1 MKNMNNLGGGNNIDS
16 LPVDNNENKNLE
28 QNKEQDKKGL
38 EFSKEDIGN
47 GKKRQAIVNFLNAE
61 LSAQM
66 KQEVG
71 LGFADE
77 GWAKKQ
83 IFDVQDRLK
92 NASNNYNTDH
102 NDDAFL
108 YVVNDI
114 MDKINQGA
122 EVVNGDETKIQKLEN
137 TARIKESIIARN
149 KKGEISDSLMNHKL
163 NSLEKVNENINKDF
177 DMRRF
182 GFLAEKR
189 MKEEDER
196 YAESVKQ
203 FDKKDDEFRKKRS
216 EYEAMN
222 GGKLTAEQRE
232 ELKALRGEADTLWDK
247 RASLEDA
254 VSADEEE
261 RKAKLVAEIAAEENR
276 KAEERRKHL
285 ESVLGAKSGNQDNS
299 ANVNS
304 IDDKVD
310 ATPDVDEKDDGDFE
324 GVTAAQFRQ
333 FMRTGVAGRHNKS
346 TTSAEK
352 PKAEVDPE
360 KKKREEINKFYASLL
375 PKPKTI
381 EAVGFHNGV
390 FIGDAILDTN
400 SENMRRVQQMID
412 RREDY
417 LKNANKEELSTE
429 KVDFL
434 RGSNLGS
441 NLLLN
446 YCRIKDGIEISTES
460 EKKALYTKMFNELF
474 SAKNKL
480 LSFYDPRKAAAELCK
495 ATGND
500 FNPDD
505 YKDAVPE
512 INKGQYEAA
521 LNLLNGFQVNLLY
534 LMGQEIGSNDPS
546 TVIDA
551 FQNEKKTESYKKLSE
566 EIALRRESNQNE
578 KMRVSSEDE
587 VSSADKNKLQ
597 EEDESNLFNLS
608 ERDRIYNEKKAVS
621 ADFVRSFF
629 NRDADFKVKSY
640 LNGLNYYQDGIS
652 KAKLTTEMLKT
663 QAENSAEIAKNLK
676 ELKLEAMFKKFTK
689 DMAGDEESRRFGA
702 SYLYNELNKQWMKLK
717 TYSESSDF
725 RRLPKSEQQ
734 NLLIKED
741 LLFNISDSLNDFCSE
756 AFGKEKYEVR
766 HTLVNYSKNSKL
778 NIVKT
783 LVRNLSFMR
792 KR

>member
-1 MKNMNNLGGGNNIDS
+1 MKNMNSLGGGNNIDN

-83 IFDVQDRLK
+83 IFEVQDRLK

-122 EVVNGDETKIQKLEN
+122 EVVNGDETKTKKLEN

-232 ELKALRGEADTLWDK
+232 ELKALRGEADSLWDK

-254 VSADEEE
+254 VSANEEE

-276 KAEERRKHL
+276 KAEERRKQL
-285 ESVLGAKSGNQDNS
+285 ESVLGSKSENQNNS

-304 IDDKVD
+304 VDDKVD
-310 ATPDVDEKDDGDFE
+310 TTPDVDKKDDDFE

-333 FMRTGVAGRHNKS
+333 FMRTGVAGHHNR
-346 TTSAEK
+346 SAVSPEK
-352 PKAEVDPE
+352 PEAEVDPE
-360 KKKREEINKFYASLL
+360 KKKREELNKFYESLL
-375 PKPKTI
+375 PQPGTS
-381 EAVGFHNGV
+381 EAAGFNNGV

-400 SENMRRVQQMID
+400 SENMRKVQDMIAN
-412 RREDY
+412 REKY
-417 LKNANKEELSTE
+417 LKNVNKDEIAKE
-429 KVDFL
+429 KIDFL
-434 RGSNLGS
+434 KGSNLGS
-441 NLLLN
+441 TLLLN
-446 YCRIKDGIEISTES
+446 FCKIDGGLELSKEMGN
-460 EKKALYTKMFNELF
+460 KVLYTKMFNQLF

-480 LSFYDPRKAAAELCK
+480 LFSYDPMRAAKELCQ
-495 ATGND
+495 ATGQEFKEDN
-500 FNPDD
+500 
-505 YKDAVPE
+505 YKDLKPTV
-512 INKGQYEAA
+512 NKEQYEAA
-521 LNLLNGFQVNLLY
+521 RNVLNGFELNLMQ
-534 LMGQEIGSNDPS
+534 LMGKEIGTNDPS
-546 TVIDA
+546 EVIDA
-551 FQNEKKTESYKKLSE
+551 FTSERKSEDYKKFNEKIE
-566 EIALRRESNQNE
+566 LRKFN
-578 KMRVSSEDE
+578 
-587 VSSADKNKLQ
+587 Q
-597 EEDESNLFNLS
+597 EEAGRIHDE
-608 ERDRIYNEKKAVS
+608 RKAVS
-621 ADFVRSFF
+621 ADFVKSFF
-629 NRDADFKVKSY
+629 NKDADKKVKAY
-640 LNGLNYYQDGIS
+640 LNGLNYYKDKNS
-652 KAKLTTEMLKT
+652 RTSLTSEMLKM
-663 QAENSAEIAKNLK
+663 QAENSAEIAKNLE
-676 ELKLEAMFKKFTK
+676 ELGLEKMFKKFAK
-689 DMAGDEESRRFGA
+689 DMAGNEESKKFGA
-702 SYLYNELNKQWMKLK
+702 SYLYNELENQRLSIKRQMESGAFRKLP
-717 TYSESSDF
+717 E
-725 RRLPKSEQQ
+725 SEQRVLQEKQ
-734 NLLIKED
+734 NLLYD
-741 LLFNISDSLNDFCSE
+741 ISDSLIDFCSE
-756 AFGKEKYEVR
+756 DFGGEKYSVIN
-766 HTLVNYSKNSKL
+766 TLINYSKSSKL

-783 LVRNLSFMR
+783 FVRNLSFMR
-792 KR
+792 KH

>member
-766 HTLVNYSKNSKL
+766 HTLVNYSKNSEL

>member
-1 MKNMNNLGGGNNIDS
+1 MKNMNSLGGGNNIDD

-28 QNKEQDKKGL
+28 QNKEQDKKGF
-38 EFSKEDIGN
+38 EFSKEDINN

-83 IFDVQDRLK
+83 IFEVQDRLK

-122 EVVNGDETKIQKLEN
+122 EVVNGDETKTKKLEN

-189 MKEEDER
+189 MKEEDEK

-254 VSADEEE
+254 VSIDEEE
-261 RKAKLVAEIAAEENR
+261 RKAKLVAEIAAEEQR
-276 KAEERRKHL
+276 KAEERRKQL
-285 ESVLGAKSGNQDNS
+285 ESVLGAKSGNQNNS

-304 IDDKVD
+304 VDDKID
-310 ATPDVDEKDDGDFE
+310 ATPDVDKKDDDFE

-333 FMRTGVAGRHNKS
+333 FMQTGVAGHHNRTAVS
-346 TTSAEK
+346 PEK
-352 PKAEVDPE
+352 PEAEVDPE
-360 KKKREEINKFYASLL
+360 KKKREEMNRFYESLL
-375 PKPKTI
+375 PQPGTS
-381 EAVGFHNGV
+381 EAAGFNNGA

-400 SENMRRVQQMID
+400 SENMRKVQDMIAN
-412 RREDY
+412 REKY
-417 LKNANKEELSTE
+417 LKNVNKDEITKE
-429 KVDFL
+429 KIDFL
-434 RGSNLGS
+434 KGTNLGS
-441 NLLLN
+441 TLLLN
-446 YCRIKDGIEISTES
+446 FCKIDGGLELSKEMGN
-460 EKKALYTKMFNELF
+460 KVLYTKMFNQLF

-480 LSFYDPRKAAAELCK
+480 LFSYDPMRAAKELCQ
-495 ATGND
+495 ATGQEFKEDN
-500 FNPDD
+500 
-505 YKDAVPE
+505 YKDLKPTV
-512 INKGQYEAA
+512 NKEQYEVAR
-521 LNLLNGFQVNLLY
+521 NVLNGFELNLMQ
-534 LMGQEIGSNDPS
+534 LMGKEIGTNDPS
-546 TVIDA
+546 EVIDA
-551 FQNEKKTESYKKLSE
+551 FTSERKSEGYKKFNEKIE
-566 EIALRRESNQNE
+566 LRKFN
-578 KMRVSSEDE
+578 
-587 VSSADKNKLQ
+587 Q
-597 EEDESNLFNLS
+597 EEAG
-608 ERDRIYNEKKAVS
+608 RIYNERKAVS
-621 ADFVRSFF
+621 ADFVKSFF
-629 NRDADFKVKSY
+629 NKDADKRVKAY
-640 LNGLNYYQDGIS
+640 LNGLNYYKDKNS
-652 KAKLTTEMLKT
+652 RTSLTSEMLKM
-663 QAENSAEIAKNLK
+663 QAENSAEIAKNLE
-676 ELKLEAMFKKFTK
+676 ELGLEKMFKKFAK
-689 DMAGDEESRRFGA
+689 DMAGNEESKKFGA
-702 SYLYNELNKQWMKLK
+702 SYLYNELENQRLNIKRQMESGAFRKLP
-717 TYSESSDF
+717 E
-725 RRLPKSEQQ
+725 SEQRVLQEKQ
-734 NLLIKED
+734 NLLYDIA
-741 LLFNISDSLNDFCSE
+741 NSLNDFCSE
-756 AFGKEKYEVR
+756 AFGREKYSVR
-766 HTLVNYSKNSKL
+766 NTLVNYSKSSKL

-783 LVRNLSFMR
+783 FVRNLSFMR
-792 KR
+792 KH

>member
-1 MKNMNNLGGGNNIDS
+1 MKNMNNLGGGNNIDN
-16 LPVDNNENKNLE
+16 LHVDNNENKNLE

-122 EVVNGDETKIQKLEN
+122 EVVNGDETKTKKLEN
-137 TARIKESIIARN
+137 TARIKESIIVRN

-189 MKEEDER
+189 MKEDDEK
-196 YAESVKQ
+196 YAESVKR
-203 FDKKDDEFRKKRS
+203 FDQKDYEFRKKCT

-222 GGKLTAEQRE
+222 GGKLTAEQRA
-232 ELKALRGEADTLWDK
+232 ELKKLRGEANTLWDE
-247 RASLEDA
+247 RTSLEEV
-254 VSADEEE
+254 VSVDEEE
-261 RKAKLVAEIAAEENR
+261 RKAKLVAEIAAEEQR
-276 KAEERRKHL
+276 KAEERRKQL
-285 ESVLGAKSGNQDNS
+285 ESVLGSKNENQDNS

-304 IDDKVD
+304 VDDKVD
-310 ATPDVDEKDDGDFE
+310 ATPDADKKDDGDFE

-333 FMRTGVAGRHNKS
+333 FMRTGVAGHHNRPAVSPEKS
-346 TTSAEK
+346 E
-352 PKAEVDPE
+352 AEVDPE

-375 PKPKTI
+375 PKPNTI
-381 EAVGFHNGV
+381 EAAGFHDGV

-400 SENMRRVQQMID
+400 SESMSRVQQIID
-412 RREDY
+412 SREDY
-417 LKNANKEELSTE
+417 LKNTNKEELSNE

-434 RGSNLGS
+434 MGSNLGS

-446 YCRIKDGIEISTES
+446 YCRIKDDIEISTES

-495 ATGND
+495 ATGKV
-500 FNPDD
+500 FNSDD
-505 YKDAVPE
+505 YKDAMPE

-521 LNLLNGFQVNLLY
+521 LNLLNGFQVNLIY

-551 FQNEKKTESYKKLSE
+551 FQNEKKTESYRKLSE
-566 EIALRRESNQNE
+566 EIALIRESNQNE

-597 EEDESNLFNLS
+597 GENESNLFNLS
-608 ERDRIYNEKKAVS
+608 ERDRIYYEKKAVS

-629 NRDADFKVKSY
+629 NRDADFKVKTY

-676 ELKLEAMFKKFTK
+676 ELKLETMFKKFAK
-689 DMAGDEESRRFGA
+689 DMTGDEESRKFGA
-702 SYLYNELNKQWMKLK
+702 SYLYNELKKQWRDVKSY
-717 TYSESSDF
+717 TESSAF
-725 RRLPKSEQQ
+725 RSLSKSERQD
-734 NLLIKED
+734 LYVKRD

-756 AFGKEKYEVR
+756 AFGKEKYDVR
-766 HTLVNYSKNSKL
+766 YDLANYSKSNKL

>member
-1 MKNMNNLGGGNNIDS
+1 MNSLGGGNNNVGDVV
-16 LPVDNNENKNLE
+16 VDNNENKNLDNNNE
-28 QNKEQDKKGL
+28 KEKKSL
-38 EFSKEDIGN
+38 EFSKEDINN
-47 GKKRQAIVNFLNAE
+47 GKKRQAIVSFLNAE

-114 MDKINQGA
+114 MDKINQGV
-122 EVVNGDETKIQKLEN
+122 EVVNGDETKTQKLEN

-189 MKEEDER
+189 MKEEGER

-232 ELKALRGEADTLWDK
+232 ELKALRGEADSLWDK

-276 KAEERRKHL
+276 KAEERRKQL
-285 ESVLGAKSGNQDNS
+285 ESVLGVKSGNQDNS

-304 IDDKVD
+304 VDDKVD
-310 ATPDVDEKDDGDFE
+310 ATPDVDKKDDDFE

-333 FMRTGVAGRHNKS
+333 FMRTGVAGHHNR
-346 TTSAEK
+346 SAVSPEK
-352 PKAEVDPE
+352 PEAEVDPE
-360 KKKREEINKFYASLL
+360 KKKREELNKFYESLL
-375 PKPKTI
+375 PQPGTS
-381 EAVGFHNGV
+381 EAAGFNNGV

-400 SENMRRVQQMID
+400 SENMRKVQDMIAN
-412 RREDY
+412 REKY
-417 LKNANKEELSTE
+417 LKNVNKDEIAKE
-429 KVDFL
+429 KIDFL
-434 RGSNLGS
+434 KGSNLGS
-441 NLLLN
+441 TLLLN
-446 YCRIKDGIEISTES
+446 FCKIDGGLELSKEMGN
-460 EKKALYTKMFNELF
+460 KVLYTKMFNQLF

-480 LSFYDPRKAAAELCK
+480 LFSYDPMRAAKELCQ
-495 ATGND
+495 ATGQEFKEDN
-500 FNPDD
+500 
-505 YKDAVPE
+505 YKDLKPTV
-512 INKGQYEAA
+512 NKEQYEAA
-521 LNLLNGFQVNLLY
+521 RNVLNGFELNLMQ
-534 LMGQEIGSNDPS
+534 LMGKEIGTNDPS
-546 TVIDA
+546 EVIDA
-551 FQNEKKTESYKKLSE
+551 FTSERKSEDYKKFNEKIE
-566 EIALRRESNQNE
+566 LRKFN
-578 KMRVSSEDE
+578 
-587 VSSADKNKLQ
+587 Q
-597 EEDESNLFNLS
+597 EEAGRIHDE
-608 ERDRIYNEKKAVS
+608 RRAVS
-621 ADFVRSFF
+621 ADFVKSFF
-629 NRDADFKVKSY
+629 NKDADKKVKAY
-640 LNGLNYYQDGIS
+640 LNGLNYYQDKNS
-652 KAKLTTEMLKT
+652 RTSLTSEMLKM
-663 QAENSAEIAKNLK
+663 QAENSAEIAKNLE
-676 ELKLEAMFKKFTK
+676 ELGLEKMFKKFAK
-689 DMAGDEESRRFGA
+689 DMAGNEESKKFGD
-702 SYLYNELNKQWMKLK
+702 SYLYNELENQRLSIKRQMESGAFRKLP
-717 TYSESSDF
+717 E
-725 RRLPKSEQQ
+725 SEQRVLQEKQ
-734 NLLIKED
+734 NLLYD
-741 LLFNISDSLNDFCSE
+741 ISDSLNDFCSE
-756 AFGKEKYEVR
+756 AFGGEKYSVR
-766 HTLVNYSKNSKL
+766 NTLINYSKSSKL

-783 LVRNLSFMR
+783 FVRNLSFMR
-792 KR
+792 KH

>member
-1 MKNMNNLGGGNNIDS
+1 MKNMNSLGGGNSIDN

-28 QNKEQDKKGL
+28 QNKEQDKKGF

-83 IFDVQDRLK
+83 IFEVQDRLK

-122 EVVNGDETKIQKLEN
+122 EVVNGDETKTKKLEN

-189 MKEEDER
+189 MKEEDEK

-254 VSADEEE
+254 VSIDEEE
-261 RKAKLVAEIAAEENR
+261 REEQR
-276 KAEERRKHL
+276 KAEERRKQL
-285 ESVLGAKSGNQDNS
+285 ESVLGAKSGNQDNL

-304 IDDKVD
+304 VDDKID
-310 ATPDVDEKDDGDFE
+310 ATPDVDKKDDDDFE

-333 FMRTGVAGRHNKS
+333 FMRTGVAGHHNRSAVSSEKS
-346 TTSAEK
+346 E
-352 PKAEVDPE
+352 AEVDPE
-360 KKKREEINKFYASLL
+360 KKKREELNKFYESLL
-375 PKPKTI
+375 PQPGTS
-381 EAVGFHNGV
+381 EAAGFNNGA

-400 SENMRRVQQMID
+400 SENMRKVQDMIAN
-412 RREDY
+412 REKY
-417 LKNANKEELSTE
+417 LKNVNKDEITKE
-429 KVDFL
+429 KIDFL
-434 RGSNLGS
+434 KGTNLGS
-441 NLLLN
+441 TLLLN
-446 YCRIKDGIEISTES
+446 FCRIDGGLELSKEMGN
-460 EKKALYTKMFNELF
+460 KVLYTKMFNQLF

-480 LSFYDPRKAAAELCK
+480 LFSYDPMRAAKELCQ
-495 ATGND
+495 ATGQEFKEDN
-500 FNPDD
+500 
-505 YKDAVPE
+505 YKDLKPTV
-512 INKGQYEAA
+512 NKEQYEVAR
-521 LNLLNGFQVNLLY
+521 NVLNGFELNLMQ
-534 LMGQEIGSNDPS
+534 LMGKEIGTNDPS
-546 TVIDA
+546 EVIDA
-551 FQNEKKTESYKKLSE
+551 FTNERKSDDYKKFNEKIELIKF
-566 EIALRRESNQNE
+566 N
-578 KMRVSSEDE
+578 
-587 VSSADKNKLQ
+587 Q
-597 EEDESNLFNLS
+597 EEAG
-608 ERDRIYNEKKAVS
+608 RIYNERKAVS
-621 ADFVRSFF
+621 ADFVKSFF
-629 NRDADFKVKSY
+629 NKDADKKVKAY
-640 LNGLNYYQDGIS
+640 LNGLNYYKDKNS
-652 KAKLTTEMLKT
+652 RTSLTSEMLKM
-663 QAENSAEIAKNLK
+663 QAENSAEIAKNLE
-676 ELKLEAMFKKFTK
+676 ELGLEKMFKKFAK
-689 DMAGDEESRRFGA
+689 DMAGNEESKKFGA
-702 SYLYNELNKQWMKLK
+702 SYLYNELENQRLSIKRQMESGAFRKLP
-717 TYSESSDF
+717 E
-725 RRLPKSEQQ
+725 SEQRVLQEKQ
-734 NLLIKED
+734 NLLYDIA
-741 LLFNISDSLNDFCSE
+741 DSLNDFCSE
-756 AFGKEKYEVR
+756 AFGREKYSVR
-766 HTLVNYSKNSKL
+766 NTLVNYSKSSKL

-783 LVRNLSFMR
+783 FVRNLSFMR

>member
-1 MKNMNNLGGGNNIDS
+1 MKNMNSLGGGNNIDD

-28 QNKEQDKKGL
+28 QNKEQDKKGF

-83 IFDVQDRLK
+83 IFEVQDRLK

-122 EVVNGDETKIQKLEN
+122 EVVNGDETKTKKLEN

-189 MKEEDER
+189 MKEEDEK

-247 RASLEDA
+247 RASLEDV

-261 RKAKLVAEIAAEENR
+261 RKAKLVAEIAAEEQR
-276 KAEERRKHL
+276 KAEERRKQL
-285 ESVLGAKSGNQDNS
+285 ESVLGTKSGNQDNS

-304 IDDKVD
+304 VDDKVD
-310 ATPDVDEKDDGDFE
+310 VTPDVDKKDDGDFE

-333 FMRTGVAGRHNKS
+333 FMRTGVAGHHNRTAVS
-346 TTSAEK
+346 PEK
-352 PKAEVDPE
+352 PEAEVDPE
-360 KKKREEINKFYASLL
+360 KKKREEMNRFYESLL
-375 PKPKTI
+375 PQPGTS
-381 EAVGFHNGV
+381 EAAGFNNGA

-400 SENMRRVQQMID
+400 SENMRKVQDMIAN
-412 RREDY
+412 REKY
-417 LKNANKEELSTE
+417 LKNVNKDETTKE
-429 KVDFL
+429 KIDFL
-434 RGSNLGS
+434 KGTNLGS
-441 NLLLN
+441 TLLLN
-446 YCRIKDGIEISTES
+446 FCKIDGGLELSKEMGN
-460 EKKALYTKMFNELF
+460 KVLYTKMFNQLF

-480 LSFYDPRKAAAELCK
+480 LFSYDPMRAAKELCQ
-495 ATGND
+495 ATGQEFKEDN
-500 FNPDD
+500 
-505 YKDAVPE
+505 YKDLKPTV
-512 INKGQYEAA
+512 NKEQYEVAR
-521 LNLLNGFQVNLLY
+521 NVLNGFELNLMQ
-534 LMGQEIGSNDPS
+534 LMGKEIGTNDPS
-546 TVIDA
+546 EVIDA
-551 FQNEKKTESYKKLSE
+551 FTSERKSEDYKKFNEKIELIKF
-566 EIALRRESNQNE
+566 N
-578 KMRVSSEDE
+578 
-587 VSSADKNKLQ
+587 Q
-597 EEDESNLFNLS
+597 EEAG
-608 ERDRIYNEKKAVS
+608 RIYNERKAVS
-621 ADFVRSFF
+621 ADFVKSFF
-629 NRDADFKVKSY
+629 NKDADKKVKAY
-640 LNGLNYYQDGIS
+640 LNGLNYYKDKNS
-652 KAKLTTEMLKT
+652 RTSLTSEMLKM
-663 QAENSAEIAKNLK
+663 QAENSAEIAKNLE
-676 ELKLEAMFKKFTK
+676 ELGLEKMFKKFAK
-689 DMAGDEESRRFGA
+689 DMAGNEESKKFGA
-702 SYLYNELNKQWMKLK
+702 SYLYNELESQRLSIKRQMESGSFRKLP
-717 TYSESSDF
+717 E
-725 RRLPKSEQQ
+725 SEQRVLQEKQ
-734 NLLIKED
+734 NLLYDIA
-741 LLFNISDSLNDFCSE
+741 DSLNDFCSE
-756 AFGKEKYEVR
+756 AFGREKYSVR
-766 HTLVNYSKNSKL
+766 NTLVNYSKSSKL

-783 LVRNLSFMR
+783 FVRNLSFMR
-792 KR
+792 KH

>member
-1 MKNMNNLGGGNNIDS
+1 MKNMNSLGGGNNIDN

-28 QNKEQDKKGL
+28 QNKEQDKKGF

-83 IFDVQDRLK
+83 IFEVQDRLK

-122 EVVNGDETKIQKLEN
+122 EVVNGDETKTKKLEN

-189 MKEEDER
+189 MKEEDEK

-254 VSADEEE
+254 VSIDEEE
-261 RKAKLVAEIAAEENR
+261 RKAKLVAEIAAEEQR
-276 KAEERRKHL
+276 KAEERRKQL
-285 ESVLGAKSGNQDNS
+285 ESVLGAKSGNQDNL

-304 IDDKVD
+304 VDDKID
-310 ATPDVDEKDDGDFE
+310 ATPDVDKKDDDDFE

-333 FMRTGVAGRHNKS
+333 FMRTGVAGHHNRSAVSSEKS
-346 TTSAEK
+346 E
-352 PKAEVDPE
+352 AEVDPE
-360 KKKREEINKFYASLL
+360 KKKREELNKFYESLL
-375 PKPKTI
+375 PQPGTS
-381 EAVGFHNGV
+381 EAAGFNNGA

-400 SENMRRVQQMID
+400 SENMRKVQDMIAN
-412 RREDY
+412 REKY
-417 LKNANKEELSTE
+417 LKNVNKDEITKE
-429 KVDFL
+429 KIDFL
-434 RGSNLGS
+434 KGTNLGS
-441 NLLLN
+441 TLLLN
-446 YCRIKDGIEISTES
+446 FCRIDGGLELSKEMGN
-460 EKKALYTKMFNELF
+460 KVLYTKMFNQLF

-480 LSFYDPRKAAAELCK
+480 LFSYDPMRAAKELCQ
-495 ATGND
+495 ATGQEFKEDN
-500 FNPDD
+500 
-505 YKDAVPE
+505 YKDLKPTV
-512 INKGQYEAA
+512 NKEQYEVAR
-521 LNLLNGFQVNLLY
+521 NVLNGFELNLMQ
-534 LMGQEIGSNDPS
+534 LMGKEIGTNDPS
-546 TVIDA
+546 EVIDA
-551 FQNEKKTESYKKLSE
+551 FTNERKSDDYKKFNEKIELIKF
-566 EIALRRESNQNE
+566 N
-578 KMRVSSEDE
+578 
-587 VSSADKNKLQ
+587 Q
-597 EEDESNLFNLS
+597 EEAG
-608 ERDRIYNEKKAVS
+608 RIYNERKAVS
-621 ADFVRSFF
+621 ADFVKSFF
-629 NRDADFKVKSY
+629 NKDADKKVKAY
-640 LNGLNYYQDGIS
+640 LNGLNYYKDKNS
-652 KAKLTTEMLKT
+652 RTSLTSEMLKM
-663 QAENSAEIAKNLK
+663 QAENSAEIAKNLE
-676 ELKLEAMFKKFTK
+676 ELGLEKMFKKFAK
-689 DMAGDEESRRFGA
+689 DMAGNEESKKFGA
-702 SYLYNELNKQWMKLK
+702 SYLYNELENQRLSIKRQMESGAFRKLP
-717 TYSESSDF
+717 E
-725 RRLPKSEQQ
+725 SEQRVLQEKQ
-734 NLLIKED
+734 NLLYDIA
-741 LLFNISDSLNDFCSE
+741 DSLNDFCSE
-756 AFGKEKYEVR
+756 AFGREKYSVR
-766 HTLVNYSKNSKL
+766 NTLVNYSKSSKL

-783 LVRNLSFMR
+783 FVRNLSFMR

>member
-1 MKNMNNLGGGNNIDS
+1 MKNMNSLGGGNSIDN

-122 EVVNGDETKIQKLEN
+122 EVVNGDETKTKKLEN

-189 MKEEDER
+189 MKEEDEK

-254 VSADEEE
+254 VSVDEEE
-261 RKAKLVAEIAAEENR
+261 RKAKLVAEIAAEEQR
-276 KAEERRKHL
+276 KAEERRKQL
-285 ESVLGAKSGNQDNS
+285 ESVLGAKSENQDNS

-304 IDDKVD
+304 VDDKID
-310 ATPDVDEKDDGDFE
+310 ATPDVDKKDDDFE

-333 FMRTGVAGRHNKS
+333 FMRTGVAGHHNRPAVS
-346 TTSAEK
+346 PEK
-352 PKAEVDPE
+352 PEAEVDPE
-360 KKKREEINKFYASLL
+360 KKKREELNKFYESLL
-375 PKPKTI
+375 PQPGTS
-381 EAVGFHNGV
+381 EAAGFNNGA

-400 SENMRRVQQMID
+400 SENMRKVQDMIAN
-412 RREDY
+412 REKY
-417 LKNANKEELSTE
+417 LKNVNKDEIANE
-429 KVDFL
+429 KIDFL
-434 RGSNLGS
+434 KGTNLGS
-441 NLLLN
+441 ALLLN
-446 YCRIKDGIEISTES
+446 FCQIDGGLELSKEMGN
-460 EKKALYTKMFNELF
+460 KVLYTKMFNQLF

-480 LSFYDPRKAAAELCK
+480 LFSYDPMRAAKELCQ
-495 ATGND
+495 ATGQEFKEDN
-500 FNPDD
+500 
-505 YKDAVPE
+505 YKDLKPTV
-512 INKGQYEAA
+512 NKEQYEVAR
-521 LNLLNGFQVNLLY
+521 NVLNGFELNLMQ
-534 LMGQEIGSNDPS
+534 LMGKEIGTNDPS
-546 TVIDA
+546 EVIDA
-551 FQNEKKTESYKKLSE
+551 FTSERKSEDYKKFNEKIELIKF
-566 EIALRRESNQNE
+566 N
-578 KMRVSSEDE
+578 
-587 VSSADKNKLQ
+587 Q
-597 EEDESNLFNLS
+597 EEAG
-608 ERDRIYNEKKAVS
+608 RIYNERKAVS
-621 ADFVRSFF
+621 ADFVKSFF
-629 NRDADFKVKSY
+629 NKDADKKVKAY
-640 LNGLNYYQDGIS
+640 LNGLNYYKDKNS
-652 KAKLTTEMLKT
+652 RTSLTSEMLKM
-663 QAENSAEIAKNLK
+663 QAENSAEIAKNLE
-676 ELKLEAMFKKFTK
+676 ELGLEKMFKKFAK
-689 DMAGDEESRRFGA
+689 DMAGNEESKKFGA
-702 SYLYNELNKQWMKLK
+702 SYLYNELENQRLSIKRQMESGAFRKLP
-717 TYSESSDF
+717 E
-725 RRLPKSEQQ
+725 SEQRVLQEKQ
-734 NLLIKED
+734 NLLYDIA
-741 LLFNISDSLNDFCSE
+741 DSLNDFCSE
-756 AFGKEKYEVR
+756 AFGREKYSVR
-766 HTLVNYSKNSKL
+766 NTLVNYSKSSKL

-783 LVRNLSFMR
+783 FVRNLSFMR

>member
-1 MKNMNNLGGGNNIDS
+1 MNSLGGGNNNVGDVV
-16 LPVDNNENKNLE
+16 VDNNENKNLDNNNE
-28 QNKEQDKKGL
+28 KEKKSL
-38 EFSKEDIGN
+38 EFSKEDINN
-47 GKKRQAIVNFLNAE
+47 GKKRQAIVSFLNAE

-114 MDKINQGA
+114 MDKINQGV
-122 EVVNGDETKIQKLEN
+122 EVVNGDETKTQKLEN

-232 ELKALRGEADTLWDK
+232 ELKALRGEADSLWDK

-276 KAEERRKHL
+276 KAEERRKQL
-285 ESVLGAKSGNQDNS
+285 ESVLGVKSGNQDNS

-304 IDDKVD
+304 VDDKVD
-310 ATPDVDEKDDGDFE
+310 ATPDVDKKDDDFE

-333 FMRTGVAGRHNKS
+333 FMRTGVAGHHNR
-346 TTSAEK
+346 SAVSPEK
-352 PKAEVDPE
+352 PEAEVDPE
-360 KKKREEINKFYASLL
+360 KKKREELNKFYESLL
-375 PKPKTI
+375 PQPGTS
-381 EAVGFHNGV
+381 EAAGFNNGV

-400 SENMRRVQQMID
+400 SENMRKVQDMIAN
-412 RREDY
+412 REKY
-417 LKNANKEELSTE
+417 LKNVNKDEIAKE
-429 KVDFL
+429 KIDFL
-434 RGSNLGS
+434 KGSNLGS
-441 NLLLN
+441 TLLLN
-446 YCRIKDGIEISTES
+446 FCKIDGGLELSKEMGN
-460 EKKALYTKMFNELF
+460 KVLYTKMFNQLF

-480 LSFYDPRKAAAELCK
+480 LFSYDPMRAAKELCQ
-495 ATGND
+495 ATGQEFKEDN
-500 FNPDD
+500 
-505 YKDAVPE
+505 YKDLKPTV
-512 INKGQYEAA
+512 NKEQYEAA
-521 LNLLNGFQVNLLY
+521 RNVLNGFELNLMQ
-534 LMGQEIGSNDPS
+534 LMGKEIGTNDPS
-546 TVIDA
+546 EVIDA
-551 FQNEKKTESYKKLSE
+551 FTSERKSEDYKKFNEKIE
-566 EIALRRESNQNE
+566 LRKFN
-578 KMRVSSEDE
+578 
-587 VSSADKNKLQ
+587 Q
-597 EEDESNLFNLS
+597 EEAGRIHDE
-608 ERDRIYNEKKAVS
+608 RRAVS
-621 ADFVRSFF
+621 ADFVKSFF
-629 NRDADFKVKSY
+629 NKDADKKVKAY
-640 LNGLNYYQDGIS
+640 LNGLNYYQDKNS
-652 KAKLTTEMLKT
+652 RTSLTSEMLKM
-663 QAENSAEIAKNLK
+663 QAENSAEIAKNLE
-676 ELKLEAMFKKFTK
+676 ELGLEKMFKKFAK
-689 DMAGDEESRRFGA
+689 DMAGNEESKKFGD
-702 SYLYNELNKQWMKLK
+702 SYLYNELENQRLSIKRQMESGAFRKLP
-717 TYSESSDF
+717 E
-725 RRLPKSEQQ
+725 SEQRVLQEKQ
-734 NLLIKED
+734 NLLYD
-741 LLFNISDSLNDFCSE
+741 ISDSLNDFCSE
-756 AFGKEKYEVR
+756 AFGGEKYSVR
-766 HTLVNYSKNSKL
+766 NTLINYSKSSKL

-783 LVRNLSFMR
+783 FVRNLSFMR
-792 KR
+792 KH

>member
-1 MKNMNNLGGGNNIDS
+1 MKIMNSLGGGNSIDN
-16 LPVDNNENKNLE
+16 LPVDNNENKNLD
-28 QNKEQDKKGL
+28 QNKEQDKKGF

-83 IFDVQDRLK
+83 IFEVQDRLK

-122 EVVNGDETKIQKLEN
+122 EVVNGDETKTKKLEN

-254 VSADEEE
+254 VSIDEEE
-261 RKAKLVAEIAAEENR
+261 RKAKLVAEIAAEEQR
-276 KAEERRKHL
+276 KAEERRKQL

-304 IDDKVD
+304 VDDKID
-310 ATPDVDEKDDGDFE
+310 ATPDVDKKDDDDFE

-333 FMRTGVAGRHNKS
+333 FMRTGVAGHHNRSAVSSEKS
-346 TTSAEK
+346 E
-352 PKAEVDPE
+352 AEVDPE
-360 KKKREEINKFYASLL
+360 KKKREELNKFYESLL
-375 PKPKTI
+375 PQPGTS
-381 EAVGFHNGV
+381 EAAGFNNGA

-400 SENMRRVQQMID
+400 SENMRKVQDMIAN
-412 RREDY
+412 REKY
-417 LKNANKEELSTE
+417 LKNVNKDEITKE
-429 KVDFL
+429 KIDFL
-434 RGSNLGS
+434 KGTNLGS
-441 NLLLN
+441 TLLLN
-446 YCRIKDGIEISTES
+446 FCRIDGGLELSKEMGN
-460 EKKALYTKMFNELF
+460 KVLYTKMFNQLF

-480 LSFYDPRKAAAELCK
+480 LFSYDPMRAAKELCQ
-495 ATGND
+495 ATGQEFKEDN
-500 FNPDD
+500 
-505 YKDAVPE
+505 YKDLKPTV
-512 INKGQYEAA
+512 NKEQYEVAR
-521 LNLLNGFQVNLLY
+521 NVLNGFELNLMQ
-534 LMGQEIGSNDPS
+534 LMGKEIGTNVPS
-546 TVIDA
+546 EVIDA
-551 FQNEKKTESYKKLSE
+551 FTNERKSDDYKKFNEKIELIKF
-566 EIALRRESNQNE
+566 N
-578 KMRVSSEDE
+578 
-587 VSSADKNKLQ
+587 Q
-597 EEDESNLFNLS
+597 EEAG
-608 ERDRIYNEKKAVS
+608 RIYNERKAVS
-621 ADFVRSFF
+621 ADFVKSFF
-629 NRDADFKVKSY
+629 NKDADKKVKAY
-640 LNGLNYYQDGIS
+640 LNGLNYYQDKNS
-652 KAKLTTEMLKT
+652 RTSLTSEMLKM
-663 QAENSAEIAKNLK
+663 QAENSAEIAKNLE
-676 ELKLEAMFKKFTK
+676 ELGLEKMFKKLAK
-689 DMAGDEESRRFGA
+689 DMAGNEESKKFGA
-702 SYLYNELNKQWMKLK
+702 SYLYNELENQRLSIKRQMESGAFRKLP
-717 TYSESSDF
+717 E
-725 RRLPKSEQQ
+725 SEQRVLQ
-734 NLLIKED
+734 EKQD
-741 LLFNISDSLNDFCSE
+741 LLYDIADSLNDFCSE
-756 AFGKEKYEVR
+756 AFGREKYSVR
-766 HTLVNYSKNSKL
+766 NTLVNYSKSSKL

-783 LVRNLSFMR
+783 FVRNLSFMR

>member
-1 MKNMNNLGGGNNIDS
+1 MNSLGGGNNIDD

-28 QNKEQDKKGL
+28 QNKEQDKKGF
-38 EFSKEDIGN
+38 EFSKEDINN

-83 IFDVQDRLK
+83 IFEVQDRLK

-122 EVVNGDETKIQKLEN
+122 EVVNGDETKTKKLEN

-189 MKEEDER
+189 MKEEDEK

-254 VSADEEE
+254 VSIDEEE
-261 RKAKLVAEIAAEENR
+261 RKAKLVAEIAAEEQR
-276 KAEERRKHL
+276 KAEERRKQL
-285 ESVLGAKSGNQDNS
+285 ESVLGAKSGNQNNS

-304 IDDKVD
+304 VDDKID
-310 ATPDVDEKDDGDFE
+310 ATPDVDKKDDDFE

-333 FMRTGVAGRHNKS
+333 FMQTGVAGHDNRTAVS
-346 TTSAEK
+346 PEK
-352 PKAEVDPE
+352 PEAEVDPE
-360 KKKREEINKFYASLL
+360 KKKREEMNRFYESLL
-375 PKPKTI
+375 PQPGTS
-381 EAVGFHNGV
+381 EAAGFNNGA

-400 SENMRRVQQMID
+400 SENMRKVQDMIAN
-412 RREDY
+412 REKY
-417 LKNANKEELSTE
+417 LKNVNKDEITKE
-429 KVDFL
+429 KIDFL
-434 RGSNLGS
+434 KGTNLGS
-441 NLLLN
+441 TLLLN
-446 YCRIKDGIEISTES
+446 FCKIDGGLELSKEMGN
-460 EKKALYTKMFNELF
+460 KVLYTKMFNQLF

-480 LSFYDPRKAAAELCK
+480 LFSYDPMRAAKELCQ
-495 ATGND
+495 ATGQEFKEDN
-500 FNPDD
+500 
-505 YKDAVPE
+505 YKDLKPTV
-512 INKGQYEAA
+512 NKEQYEVAR
-521 LNLLNGFQVNLLY
+521 NVLNGFELNLMQ
-534 LMGQEIGSNDPS
+534 LMGKEIGTNDPS
-546 TVIDA
+546 EVIDA
-551 FQNEKKTESYKKLSE
+551 FTSERKSEDYKKFNEKIE
-566 EIALRRESNQNE
+566 LRKFN
-578 KMRVSSEDE
+578 
-587 VSSADKNKLQ
+587 Q
-597 EEDESNLFNLS
+597 EEAG
-608 ERDRIYNEKKAVS
+608 RIYNERKAVS
-621 ADFVRSFF
+621 ADFVKSFF
-629 NRDADFKVKSY
+629 NKDADKRVKAY
-640 LNGLNYYQDGIS
+640 LNGLNYYKDKNS
-652 KAKLTTEMLKT
+652 RTSLTSEMLKM
-663 QAENSAEIAKNLK
+663 QAENSAEIAKNLE
-676 ELKLEAMFKKFTK
+676 ELGLEKMFKKFAK
-689 DMAGDEESRRFGA
+689 DMAGNEESKKFGA
-702 SYLYNELNKQWMKLK
+702 SYLYNELENQRLNIKRQMESGAFRKLP
-717 TYSESSDF
+717 E
-725 RRLPKSEQQ
+725 SEQRVLQEKQ
-734 NLLIKED
+734 NLLYDIA
-741 LLFNISDSLNDFCSE
+741 NSLNDFCSE
-756 AFGKEKYEVR
+756 AFGREKYSVR
-766 HTLVNYSKNSKL
+766 NTLVNYSKSSKL

-783 LVRNLSFMR
+783 FVRNLSFMR
-792 KR
+792 KH

>member
-1 MKNMNNLGGGNNIDS
+1 MKNMNSLGGGNNIDN

-28 QNKEQDKKGL
+28 QNKEQDKKGF

-83 IFDVQDRLK
+83 IFEVQDRLK

-122 EVVNGDETKIQKLEN
+122 EVVNGDETKTKKLEN

-232 ELKALRGEADTLWDK
+232 ELKALRGEADSLWDK

-276 KAEERRKHL
+276 KAEERRKQL
-285 ESVLGAKSGNQDNS
+285 ESVLGSKSENQDNS

-304 IDDKVD
+304 VDDKVD
-310 ATPDVDEKDDGDFE
+310 ATPDVDKKDDDFE

-333 FMRTGVAGRHNKS
+333 FIRTGVAGYHNR
-346 TTSAEK
+346 SAVSPEK
-352 PKAEVDPE
+352 PEAEVDPE
-360 KKKREEINKFYASLL
+360 KKKREELNKFYESLL
-375 PKPKTI
+375 PQPGTS
-381 EAVGFHNGV
+381 ESAGFNNGV

-400 SENMRRVQQMID
+400 SENMRKVQDMIANH
-412 RREDY
+412 EKY
-417 LKNANKEELSTE
+417 LKNVNKDEIAKE
-429 KVDFL
+429 KIDFL
-434 RGSNLGS
+434 KGSNLGS
-441 NLLLN
+441 TLLLN
-446 YCRIKDGIEISTES
+446 FCKIDGGLELSKEMGN
-460 EKKALYTKMFNELF
+460 KVLYTKMFNQLF

-480 LSFYDPRKAAAELCK
+480 LFSYDPMRAAKELCQ
-495 ATGND
+495 ATGQEFKEDN
-500 FNPDD
+500 
-505 YKDAVPE
+505 YKDLKPTV
-512 INKGQYEAA
+512 NKEQYEAA
-521 LNLLNGFQVNLLY
+521 RNVLNGFELNLMQ
-534 LMGQEIGSNDPS
+534 LMGKEIGTNEPS
-546 TVIDA
+546 EVIDA
-551 FQNEKKTESYKKLSE
+551 FTSERKSEDYKKFNEKIE
-566 EIALRRESNQNE
+566 LRKFN
-578 KMRVSSEDE
+578 
-587 VSSADKNKLQ
+587 Q
-597 EEDESNLFNLS
+597 EEAGRIHDE
-608 ERDRIYNEKKAVS
+608 RRAVS
-621 ADFVRSFF
+621 ADFVKSFF
-629 NRDADFKVKSY
+629 NKDADKKVKAY
-640 LNGLNYYQDGIS
+640 LNGLNYYKDKNS
-652 KAKLTTEMLKT
+652 RTSLTYEMLKM
-663 QAENSAEIAKNLK
+663 QAENSAEIAKNLE
-676 ELKLEAMFKKFTK
+676 ELGLEKMFKKFAK
-689 DMAGDEESRRFGA
+689 DMAGNEESKKFGA
-702 SYLYNELNKQWMKLK
+702 SYLYNELENQRLSIKRQMESGAFRKLP
-717 TYSESSDF
+717 E
-725 RRLPKSEQQ
+725 SEQRVLQEKQ
-734 NLLIKED
+734 NLLYD
-741 LLFNISDSLNDFCSE
+741 ISDSLNDFCSE
-756 AFGKEKYEVR
+756 AFGGEKYSVR
-766 HTLVNYSKNSKL
+766 NTLINYSKSSKL

-783 LVRNLSFMR
+783 FVRNLSFMR
-792 KR
+792 KH

>member
-1 MKNMNNLGGGNNIDS
+1 MKNMNSLGGGNNIDN

-28 QNKEQDKKGL
+28 QNKEQDKKGF

-83 IFDVQDRLK
+83 IFEVQDRLK

-122 EVVNGDETKIQKLEN
+122 EVVNGDETKTKKLEN

-232 ELKALRGEADTLWDK
+232 ELKKLRGEADSLWDK

-276 KAEERRKHL
+276 KAEERRKQL
-285 ESVLGAKSGNQDNS
+285 ESVLGSKSENQNNS
-299 ANVNS
+299 ANVNLV
-304 IDDKVD
+304 DDKVD
-310 ATPDVDEKDDGDFE
+310 ATPDVDKKDDDFE

-333 FMRTGVAGRHNKS
+333 FMRTGVAGHHNR
-346 TTSAEK
+346 SAVSPEK
-352 PKAEVDPE
+352 PEAEVDPE
-360 KKKREEINKFYASLL
+360 KKKREELNKFYESLL
-375 PKPKTI
+375 PQPGTS
-381 EAVGFHNGV
+381 EAAGFNNGV

-400 SENMRRVQQMID
+400 SENMRKVQDMIAN
-412 RREDY
+412 REKY
-417 LKNANKEELSTE
+417 LKNVNKDEIAKE
-429 KVDFL
+429 KIDFL
-434 RGSNLGS
+434 KGSNFGS
-441 NLLLN
+441 TLLLN
-446 YCRIKDGIEISTES
+446 FCKIDGSLELSKEMGN
-460 EKKALYTKMFNELF
+460 KVLYTKMFNQLF

-480 LSFYDPRKAAAELCK
+480 LFSYDPMRAAKELCQ
-495 ATGND
+495 ATGQEFKEDN
-500 FNPDD
+500 
-505 YKDAVPE
+505 YKDLEPTV
-512 INKGQYEAA
+512 NKEQYEAA
-521 LNLLNGFQVNLLY
+521 RNVLNGFELNLMQ
-534 LMGQEIGSNDPS
+534 LMGKEIGTNDPS
-546 TVIDA
+546 EVIDV
-551 FQNEKKTESYKKLSE
+551 FTSERKSEDYKKFNEKIE
-566 EIALRRESNQNE
+566 LRKFN
-578 KMRVSSEDE
+578 
-587 VSSADKNKLQ
+587 Q
-597 EEDESNLFNLS
+597 EEAGRIHDE
-608 ERDRIYNEKKAVS
+608 RKAVS
-621 ADFVRSFF
+621 ADFVKSFF
-629 NRDADFKVKSY
+629 NKDADKKVKAY
-640 LNGLNYYQDGIS
+640 LNGLNYYKDKNS
-652 KAKLTTEMLKT
+652 RTSLTSEMLKM
-663 QAENSAEIAKNLK
+663 QAENSAEIAKNLE
-676 ELKLEAMFKKFTK
+676 ELGLEKMFKKFAK
-689 DMAGDEESRRFGA
+689 DMAGNEESKKFGA
-702 SYLYNELNKQWMKLK
+702 SYLYNELENQRLSIKRQMESGAFRKLP
-717 TYSESSDF
+717 E
-725 RRLPKSEQQ
+725 SEQRVLQEKQ
-734 NLLIKED
+734 NLLYD
-741 LLFNISDSLNDFCSE
+741 ISDSLNDFCSE
-756 AFGKEKYEVR
+756 AFGGEKYSVR
-766 HTLVNYSKNSKL
+766 NTLINYSKSSKL

-783 LVRNLSFMR
+783 FVRNLSFMR
-792 KR
+792 KH